1 MDFFELN
8 ARRMELELL
17 VANEVYLSEE
27 AKIELFKKLIDN
39 IPNNVNVDIVP
50 PDETNQELEQEAT

>member
-8 ARRMELELL
+8 KRRMELELL

-27 AKIELFKKLIDN
+27 AKIELFKKLIDD
-39 IPNNVNVDIVP
+39 IPKSVIVKLIP
-50 PDETNQELEQEAT
+50 PDEI